1 MEVIW
6 KTPFPSS
13 WGVETRLLQEPKR
26 TLRLEI
32 LDRTGEHE
40 NCQITF
46 HDVLA
51 YKCTYLP
58 ALTKEMSALAY
69 DKLVSV
75 PADRLDIESASHN
88 CFVICFDDG
97 PCYEVVAKEAAA

>member
-13 WGVETRLLQEPKR
+13 WGVDTRLTAGPKR
-26 TLRLEI
+26 SLRLEVI
-32 LDRTGEHE
+32 DLTGEHE

-46 HDVLA
+46 QDVLA
-51 YKCTYLP
+51 YKCSYLP
-58 ALTKEMSALAY
+58 ARTKEMISLAY
-69 DKLVSV
+69 DKLFSV
-75 PADRLDIESASHN
+75 PATRLGIESAAHS

-97 PCYEVVAKEAAA
+97 PCYEVVAKTAAA